1 MADKTKY
8 YYLKIKEN
16 FFDSEDMKLLESMD
30 NGYIYSNILMKM
42 YLLSLK
48 NGGKL
53 MYKDKIPY
61 NSKMLSTI
69 LNHNIDIL
77 DKAISIFKEL
87 NLIEILDSGAI
98 FMLDI
103 QNYIGKSSDEA
114 DRKRA
119 YRNQIENEKMILLE
133 DKCPDK
139 CQTNLSNIKDRDKD
153 KDIIT
158 TIYEFVEENF
168 GRTLSPLEYE
178 KISSWLLLFSE
189 DIIKYAIEISV
200 MNGKRTFK
208 YVDGILK
215 NWKGCNYATIEE
227 IKNSEQKEENKEI
240 KPNWFDKENKKEEL
254 TKEELEE
261 LEDMFKEFKGDDK

>member
-16 FFDSEDMKLLESMD
+16 FFDSEEMKLLESMD
-30 NGYIYSNILMKM
+30 NGYLYSNILMKM

-69 LNHNIDIL
+69 LNHNVDIL
-77 DKAISIFKEL
+77 EKAIKIFKEL

-114 DRKRA
+114 DRKRE
-119 YRNQIENEKMILLE
+119 YRNRIEETKKIEM
-133 DKCPDK
+133 DKCPDIS
-139 CQTNLSNIKDRDKD
+139 QTNCSNIKDKDKDKD
-153 KDIIT
+153 KDI
-158 TIYEFVEENF
+158 NNNM
-168 GRTLSPLEYE
+168 SC
-178 KISSWLLLFSE
+178 K
-189 DIIKYAIEISV
+189 
-200 MNGKRTFK
+200 
-208 YVDGILK
+208 
-215 NWKGCNYATIEE
+215 IEE
-227 IKNSEQKEENKEI
+227 IINYLNKPDTDEPIRSFRKTSNNTKSIINARLKEGFSVDDFKDVIFYKYNQWVKKPIKFQNGVMSDTYYRPETLFCSKNFENYLQEYREKS
-240 KPNWFDKENKKEEL
+240 K
-254 TKEELEE
+254 
-261 LEDMFKEFKGDDK
+261 

>member
-103 QNYIGKSSDEA
+103 QK
-114 DRKRA
+114 
-119 YRNQIENEKMILLE
+119 
-133 DKCPDK
+133 
-139 CQTNLSNIKDRDKD
+139 
-153 KDIIT
+153 
-158 TIYEFVEENF
+158 
-168 GRTLSPLEYE
+168 
-178 KISSWLLLFSE
+178 
-189 DIIKYAIEISV
+189 
-200 MNGKRTFK
+200 
-208 YVDGILK
+208 GIQRCL
-215 NWKGCNYATIEE
+215 
-227 IKNSEQKEENKEI
+227 Q
-240 KPNWFDKENKKEEL
+240 EL
-254 TKEELEE
+254 
-261 LEDMFKEFKGDDK
+261 

>member
-16 FFDSEDMKLLESMD
+16 FFDSEEMKLLESMD
-30 NGYIYSNILMKM
+30 NGYLYSNILMKM

-69 LNHNIDIL
+69 LNHNVDIL
-77 DKAISIFKEL
+77 EKAIKIFKEL

-114 DRKRA
+114 DRKRE
-119 YRNQIENEKMILLE
+119 YRNRIEETKKIEM
-133 DKCPDK
+133 DKCPDIS
-139 CQTNLSNIKDRDKD
+139 QTNCSNIKDKDKDKD
-153 KDIIT
+153 KDI
-158 TIYEFVEENF
+158 NNNM
-168 GRTLSPLEYE
+168 SC
-178 KISSWLLLFSE
+178 K
-189 DIIKYAIEISV
+189 
-200 MNGKRTFK
+200 
-208 YVDGILK
+208 
-215 NWKGCNYATIEE
+215 IEE
-227 IKNSEQKEENKEI
+227 IINYLNKPDTDEPIRSFKKTSNNTKSIINARLKEGFSVDDFKDVIFYKYNQWVKKPIKFQNGVMSDTYYRPETLFCSKNFENYLQEYREKS
-240 KPNWFDKENKKEEL
+240 K
-254 TKEELEE
+254 
-261 LEDMFKEFKGDDK
+261 